1 MCPEGIF
8 GWSLLFD
15 HSMPLMAR
23 AAVLLFSIA
32 SLAPRASAVIVDRI
46 AAVVESQ
53 IITLSEVDQ
62 MVNLRVILRE
72 SDESDQSYRRRIL
85 DDLVAQSLRLSDA
98 ERFGATDVSKDSIE
112 ARLVEIIGRFPS
124 QTEFDQALQR
134 SEMTLDELRVVLKRQ
149 LQVDKYIEER
159 FSPQIFVSIE
169 EIDAF
174 FRGPWSEQR
183 EARGLTLPPLASVTE
198 EIRSLLKAERLR
210 DEVSKWTSQL
220 RARANVDIYAFR

>member
-1 MCPEGIF
+1 M
-8 GWSLLFD
+8 
-15 HSMPLMAR
+15 
-23 AAVLLFSIA
+23 
-32 SLAPRASAVIVDRI
+32 IVDRI

-112 ARLVEIIGRFPS
+112 ARLVEIIERFPS
-124 QTEFDQALQR
+124 QSEFDQALQR

-183 EARGLTLPPLASVTE
+183 EARGLPLPPLAAVTE

-210 DEVSKWTSQL
+210 QEVSKWTAQL
-220 RARANVDIYAFR
+220 RARANVDIYVFR